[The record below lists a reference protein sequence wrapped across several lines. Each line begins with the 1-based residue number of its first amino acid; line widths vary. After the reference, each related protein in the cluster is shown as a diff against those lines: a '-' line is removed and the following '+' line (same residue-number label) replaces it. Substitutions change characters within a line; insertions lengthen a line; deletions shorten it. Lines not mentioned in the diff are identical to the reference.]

1 MNEKFWLNDPNVLF
15 NNCKLLPT
23 AEMTN
28 SERLNAA
35 TRLLLLVVVA
45 MYFLNYENYL
55 AVLVI
60 GLIVILVLKTSMV
73 EGFSPRRG
81 RHDPCHT
88 CGFDSTLSY
97 INTKY
102 ENPTFTSHVNYGLHS
117 YANQKYKVIPQY
129 VPAPYREVW
138 RNEVKDCNEFS
149 QFPKSYEILGN
160 GNGNGNYQFIPQ
172 EKCYY
177 KDTAW
182 VDNTPTG
189 NCGFQKQ
196 SAMPAIQSN
205 FMTSSLDYRNAI
217 MGDYIDQ
224 IERTRN
230 HLCTDIKPGRKTF

>member
-1 MNEKFWLNDPNVLF
+1 MNEKFWLNDPNVLL

-23 AEMTN
+23 SEMTS

-35 TRLLLLVVVA
+35 TRLLLLIVAA
-45 MYFLNYENYL
+45 MYFLDYSNYF
-55 AVLVI
+55 AVLII
-60 GLIVILVLKTSMV
+60 GLIIILVLKTTEK
-73 EGFSPRRG
+73 EGFSARRG
-81 RHDPCHT
+81 QHDPCHT
-88 CGFDSTLSY
+88 CGFDSSLPY

-138 RNEVKDCNEFS
+138 RKESKDCNEFS
-149 QFPKSYEILGN
+149 QFPKSYEILPN
-160 GNGNGNYQFIPQ
+160 GNSPYQYIPQ

-177 KDTAW
+177 EDRAS
-182 VDNTPTG
+182 VDNTPG
-189 NCGFQKQ
+189 GSCGMQRQ

-205 FMTSSLDYRNAI
+205 FMTSSLEYRNGI